1 MHLCHTNLFAKF
13 GFPTQLGPFFRSPL
27 IFTVGM
33 CSGMMPHVKTMIW
46 SFSVNFPTSQFFI
59 YEAFQIVRSN
69 VTYDIQKLVSTFP
82 RSAGR
87 VWLQVQVEKN
97 IRRGILKNL
106 FSEMESIKRT
116 YIFHFKDRYTLLGY
130 QGSRIF
136 WESSNDTWVSWLWL
150 SRKWNSIPF
159 KVISGK
165 TGRRLTLTGAKTT
178 YPFGLYGWTP
188 VQVTRRGAGG
198 G

>member
-1 MHLCHTNLFAKF
+1 
-13 GFPTQLGPFFRSPL
+13 
-27 IFTVGM
+27 
-33 CSGMMPHVKTMIW
+33 MPHVKPMIW
-46 SFSVNFPTSQFFI
+46 SFSVNFLTSQFFI

-106 FSEMESIKRT
+106 FSEMESIILT

-136 WESSNDTWVSWLWL
+136 WESSNDTWVSWSWL
-150 SRKWNSIPF
+150 SRKLNSIPF